1 MRPPKKRAV
10 ARRTSDEMPFGEA
23 ASISGPAASTL
34 DLERLVT
41 TDPNRWNGRG
51 KPTLYAGRDA
61 GVALAEFGRHWRDEH
76 DPSCVWSIRLHL
88 TSVLDLRQPEVRA
101 DLGLPADSTWFLDRG
116 ACSSLADRVR
126 AAGAHDGLIVPS
138 VAFLDDMERWN
149 AVIFADRLRVRL
161 AEAVT
166 IVGASHRLTPS

>member
-1 MRPPKKRAV
+1 V
-10 ARRTSDEMPFGEA
+10 PFSED

-34 DLERLVT
+34 DLERLLT

-61 GVALAEFGRHWRDEH
+61 GVALAEFGRHWRSEP
-76 DPSCVWSIRLHL
+76 DPACVWSIRVRLD
-88 TSVLDLRQPEVRA
+88 SVLDLRRSEVRA
-101 DLGLPADSTWFLDRG
+101 EYGLPADPAWFLDRG
-116 ACSSLADRVR
+116 ACASLADRIR
-126 AAGAHDGLIVPS
+126 EAGRHDGLIVPS

-149 AVIFADRLRVRL
+149 AVIFADRLPVPL

-166 IVGASHRLTPS
+166 VLGASHRLTPS